1 MTKKNL
7 FQIALVVVLGG
18 FCLYV
23 YRDRF
28 GAPPI
33 QISHRSLGQRG
44 ARFRQMKDSATE
56 AVVFLL
62 NRPVALT
69 SVKVYPVATNESI
82 NNAQPIWEMVAG
94 THPQPVQDFAYGLSI
109 PGMHPPV
116 QGAVAG
122 SLEPGVQYRVLIIAG
137 HDKAQHDFTP
147 VPPPTNSP

>member
-44 ARFRQMKDSATE
+44 ARFRHVNDSATE

-62 NRPVALT
+62 SRPVALT
-69 SVKVYPVATNESI
+69 SVKVVPIKDLTANT
-82 NNAQPIWEMVAG
+82 QPIWEMVAS

-109 PGMHPPV
+109 PGMHPVV
-116 QGAVAG
+116 QGAVPG
-122 SLEPGVQYRVLIIAG
+122 SLEPGVQYRVLITAG

-147 VPPPTNSP
+147 VPPPPNSP

>member
-1 MTKKNL
+1 MTKKTV

-18 FCLYV
+18 FCLYL

-44 ARFRQMKDSATE
+44 AQFRRLKDSATE

-62 NRPVALT
+62 DRPVKLT
-69 SVKVYPVATNESI
+69 SVKVVAIKDQTPNP
-82 NNAQPIWEMVAG
+82 QPIWEMVAD
-94 THPQPVQDFAYGLSI
+94 THPLPVQDFAYGLTI
-109 PGMHPPV
+109 PGMHPAVP
-116 QGAVAG
+116 GAVPG
-122 SLEPGVQYRVLIIAG
+122 PLEPGVEYRVLITAG

-147 VPPPTNSP
+147 VPPPPANTR

>member
-7 FQIALVVVLGG
+7 LQIALVVVLGG

-44 ARFRQMKDSATE
+44 ARFRHVKDSATE

-62 NRPVALT
+62 NQPVMLT
-69 SVKVYPVATNESI
+69 SVKVYPLGDGTS
-82 NNAQPIWEMVAG
+82 NAPPVWEMVAG
-94 THPQPVQDFAYGLSI
+94 THPQPVQDFAYGLGI
-109 PGMHPPV
+109 PGMHSAV
-116 QGAVAG
+116 QGAVPG
-122 SLEPGVQYRVLIIAG
+122 SLEPGVKYRVLITAG
-137 HDKAQHDFTP
+137 HKKAEHDFTP
-147 VPPPTNSP
+147 VPPPTNAP